1 MYGSSKQ
8 GKTTLLNKHI
18 ENKNIVKVQCDPS
31 VTLSEIYKRI
41 LDRLNVEIQSSATNE
56 ISDSRNSK
64 FHFNIKIPGFAEA
77 GGEISKTVGEKESTT
92 QIVVNVSNAQ
102 DVAELI
108 KKYFPEKIIVLE
120 NFHYLNEQEQEAFSY
135 DLRTFQDIDVRV
147 IILGIWRERNRLT
160 QYNGDLQDR
169 IVELPV
175 EPWENYHL
183 MQIISLGEHSLN
195 IDMSNVRDSILNE
208 SFGNVGVLQE
218 LCRKCCYIAGIV
230 ETGSKRNVLSEH
242 LAKAILENVDDYAS
256 RFHRSLETLLLLNLD
271 NLKMVVREWECRFFS
286 YRFFFHHFTLMKLD
300 KGYQDLI

>member
-1 MYGSSKQ
+1 
-8 GKTTLLNKHI
+8 
-18 ENKNIVKVQCDPS
+18 
-31 VTLSEIYKRI
+31 
-41 LDRLNVEIQSSATNE
+41 
-56 ISDSRNSK
+56 
-64 FHFNIKIPGFAEA
+64 
-77 GGEISKTVGEKESTT
+77 
-92 QIVVNVSNAQ
+92 
-102 DVAELI
+102 
-108 KKYFPEKIIVLE
+108 LE